1 MSLSITGT
9 RSELGSILARP
20 RAAAAAS
27 RNIHINVS
35 GQQAN
40 SLLHDGHAWK
50 DFARTAPAGTRRAIR
65 AARTGDADM
74 LVHASFAFVR
84 AAEHGARMK

>member
-1 MSLSITGT
+1 MSLLITGS

-20 RAAAAAS
+20 RAAAAS
-27 RNIHINVS
+27 MNIHINVS

-50 DFARTAPAGTRRAIR
+50 DFARTAPA
-65 AARTGDADM
+65 
-74 LVHASFAFVR
+74 
-84 AAEHGARMK
+84 